1 MEASSLK
8 DAKILKTKHIWLFH
22 SQKVAIQAQKLPQF
36 ILFIQPH
43 HQFGRSQKQHDHSQ
57 QLHVR
62 MSMSTSSTAA
72 FPHLPEDDSFCHI
85 YGELH
90 MGHRRYDLKYFLL
103 GLDCGGDGQPKT

>member
-43 HQFGRSQKQHDHSQ
+43 RQFGRSQKQHDHSR

-72 FPHLPEDDSFCHI
+72 FPHLPEDRP
-85 YGELH
+85 GEGQVEYLDAPNN
-90 MGHRRYDLKYFLL
+90 MENEAL
-103 GLDCGGDGQPKT
+103 GTRKVPFG

>member
-43 HQFGRSQKQHDHSQ
+43 RQFGRSQKQHDHSR

-72 FPHLPEDDSFCHI
+72 FPHLPEDRP
-85 YGELH
+85 G
-90 MGHRRYDLKYFLL
+90 K
-103 GLDCGGDGQPKT
+103 GQDHQSDTQAEGTAQEG